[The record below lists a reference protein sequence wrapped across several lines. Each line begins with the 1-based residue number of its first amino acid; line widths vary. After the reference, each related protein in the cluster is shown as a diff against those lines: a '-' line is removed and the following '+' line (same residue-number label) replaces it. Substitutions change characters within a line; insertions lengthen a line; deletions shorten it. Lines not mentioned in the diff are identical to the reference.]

1 MIIDLILDRKDGKE
15 YAPGDFYTGVMGYLD
30 VFPEIVIP
38 IAEAMENGEESDV
51 QRELCAYVENGEY
64 SRDICDYIKSVK
76 WLEKDAEKLNPI
88 CVDCKRR
95 GATCDGTTCQTW
107 TGCIYREKA

>member
-15 YAPGDFYTGVMGYLD
+15 YVPGDFYTGVMGYLD

-38 IAEAMENGEESDV
+38 I
-51 QRELCAYVENGEY
+51 GEY

-95 GATCDGTTCQTW
+95 GATCDGTTCQAW
-107 TGCIYREKA
+107 TGCVYRKI

>member
-15 YAPGDFYTGVMGYLD
+15 YVPGDFYTGVMGYLD
-30 VFPEIVIP
+30 VFPEIVMP
-38 IAEAMENGEESDV
+38 IAEAMDYGEESDV

-88 CVDCKRR
+88 CIGCKAR
-95 GATCDGTTCQTW
+95 GATCDGTTCQSW
-107 TGCIYREKA
+107 TGCVYRKI

>member
-15 YAPGDFYTGVMGYLD
+15 YVPGDFYTGVMGYLD

-51 QRELCAYVENGEY
+51 QRVLCEYIERNDYNPELCGYV
-64 SRDICDYIKSVK
+64 RSVK
-76 WLEKDAEKLNPI
+76 WLEPDALPLNPI
-88 CVDCKRR
+88 CIDCKVR
-95 GATCDGTTCQTW
+95 GATCDGTTYQAW
-107 TGCIYREKA
+107 TGCVYRKI

>member
-1 MIIDLILDRKDGKE
+1 MIIDLILDRKNGKE

-30 VFPEIVIP
+30 VFPEIVMP
-38 IAEAMENGEESDV
+38 IAEAMDYGEEADV

-88 CVDCKRR
+88 CVDCKRH
-95 GATCDGTTCQTW
+95 GATCDGTTCQAW
-107 TGCIYREKA
+107 TGCVYRKI